1 MIKKIFFILLF
12 CCYCSTVSAI
22 EKQTPQ
28 ANVELASS
36 FDKENI
42 VINLTLKPK
51 EGWYIH
57 SHNPGEFGMPAKVK
71 WKEGNYSIV
80 DESWSVGEDILY
92 HGFGINAYKNYGKYH
107 AIIKTE
113 NNEVPEFDLFF
124 MSCKDECIPEKIH
137 FAITSETFVQDKLS
151 FITQNKETFG
161 RAVLFAFIG
170 GLILN
175 LMPCVFPVLFIKII
189 GVIRIK
195 NKKQSVI
202 DSLNYMIGVVL
213 SFFIIAFIL
222 RIFKQQ
228 GQILGWG
235 FQLQSPYFVVIMA
248 VVFFVLGL
256 MFLDVIKVGVRM
268 NTIPVNSFLT
278 GLLSVLIASP
288 CAAPFM
294 GAAIGFVLTSNVPS
308 STFFSVFGALSL
320 GYALPFTLAGVFP
333 EFMQKILPRP
343 GKWMLILKRFFALPM
358 FVTCIWLLWVLWGN
372 ININDKIWQKY
383 SPEKVETLVAK
394 GEKVFVD
401 FSAKWCLTCLANEKI
416 VLNSD
421 DFAVLAKERKIQLF
435 KADWSSKDKEIIG
448 NVLLKYGRSSVPLYV
463 YYPGNNKYIIL
474 PQLLNFEII
483 SEKLR

>member
-1 MIKKIFFILLF
+1 
-12 CCYCSTVSAI
+12 
-22 EKQTPQ
+22 
-28 ANVELASS
+28 
-36 FDKENI
+36 
-42 VINLTLKPK
+42 
-51 EGWYIH
+51 
-57 SHNPGEFGMPAKVK
+57 
-71 WKEGNYSIV
+71 
-80 DESWSVGEDILY
+80 
-92 HGFGINAYKNYGKYH
+92 
-107 AIIKTE
+107 
-113 NNEVPEFDLFF
+113 
-124 MSCKDECIPEKIH
+124 
-137 FAITSETFVQDKLS
+137 
-151 FITQNKETFG
+151 
-161 RAVLFAFIG
+161 
-170 GLILN
+170 
-175 LMPCVFPVLFIKII
+175 
-189 GVIRIK
+189 
-195 NKKQSVI
+195 
-202 DSLNYMIGVVL
+202 
-213 SFFIIAFIL
+213 
-222 RIFKQQ
+222 
-228 GQILGWG
+228 
-235 FQLQSPYFVVIMA
+235 MA